1 MSARSKDEDSSTIRL
16 KVLYFAYIKEVAGV
30 SGESIFL
37 TNNSTLGELITKI
50 RTIHPRLLEFSFKV
64 AVNKS
69 VAGMRLHLKDG
80 DEIALIPPVTGG

>member
-1 MSARSKDEDSSTIRL
+1 MSARIKNEDASNIRL
-16 KVLYFAYIKEVAGV
+16 KVLYFAYIREIVGV
-30 SGESIFL
+30 TRESIFL
-37 TNNSTLGELITKI
+37 TKNSTLGELMRKI
-50 RTIHPRLLEFSFKV
+50 HTIHPRLLEFNFKV

>member
-1 MSARSKDEDSSTIRL
+1 VSARSKDEDASTIRL
-16 KVLYFAYIKEVAGV
+16 KVLYFAYMREIAGIPR
-30 SGESIFL
+30 ESIFL
-37 TNNSTLGELITKI
+37 TNNSTLGELMTKI
-50 RTIHPRLLEFSFKV
+50 RTIHPRLLEFNFKV